1 MAITARGYA
10 NGDDCFLAWSY
21 PNTNGCLGFEIAR
34 DLVRADG
41 TITSGVLLNRVG
53 FKKDSPKPY
62 ETRPSTEW
70 PFQRYTWTD
79 HSVGEGDSVS
89 YTITPVM
96 GPLPNAKLDPGN
108 AATVGPLKVT
118 AAAAP
123 TQALFNRGVLMSQFI
138 SKQLPVNYTN
148 KDVAALVNSLGG
160 ANKQLRGFLM
170 GPLGSRLHEL
180 LAAAAQDKDAHVYA
194 ALYELSESSLI
205 DALVALGKRAHVVLS
220 NGSDKKVGGDGNK
233 AAAAKLAAGK
243 VDLHRRMLGSEGLG
257 HNKFMVMRVKG
268 KPTALWTGST
278 NWATTG
284 LCTQMNNGILVE
296 DSALAEAY
304 YAQWRRLRDDHYINQ
319 KGKERHFSDALI
331 AANDTAKTGKG
342 QALGTWTLW
351 FTRTSDERDLQ
362 AVTDAINDAKHA
374 ILFLMFEPGTA
385 GILQVIQSRLSP
397 ASSTYDKS
405 LYVQGVA
412 NTIPTDSK
420 TVSVTTVSSGAAK
433 PFDLKLVQPDGIGA
447 SFSSWAKEITREE
460 FLKTKKNG
468 QGQYGVVGYAIIH
481 SKVIV
486 IDPFTDPV
494 VITGSHNFS
503 HNASS
508 KNDENLLIVRG
519 NKTLAQ
525 RYIVNIMGV
534 YQHYRWRAYVLACKA
549 EKKPVFE
556 NLHPDDLWQKKHAE
570 HDRELQF
577 WLTGA

>member
-1 MAITARGYA
+1 MAVTAQGYA
-10 NGDDCFLAWSY
+10 NGDDCFLAWSF
-21 PNTNGCLGFEIAR
+21 PNTKGCLGFEIQR
-34 DLVRADG
+34 DLTRADG
-41 TITSGVLLNRVG
+41 TTSQIVLPNRVG
-53 FKKDSPKPY
+53 FKKDNPKPY
-62 ETRPSTEW
+62 ETKPSTDW

-79 HSVGEGDSVS
+79 HSVGEGDSVT

-96 GPLPNAKLDPGN
+96 GPLANPAPAPAQ

-118 AAAAP
+118 AAVGTA
-123 TQALFNRGVLMSQFI
+123 QALFNRGVLMSQFI
-138 SKQLPVNYTN
+138 ARQLPDDYTN
-148 KDVAALVNSLGG
+148 KDVAALVKSLGG
-160 ANKQLRGFLM
+160 ANKQLREFLM
-170 GPLGSRLHEL
+170 GPLGARLHDV
-180 LAAAAQDKDAHVYA
+180 LAAAAQDKDVHVFA
-194 ALYELSESSLI
+194 ALYELSESSLV

-233 AAAAKLAAGK
+233 AAAAKLAAGN
-243 VDLHRRMLGSEGLG
+243 VDLHRRMLGNEGLG
-257 HNKFMVMRVKG
+257 HNKFLVLRRSG
-268 KPTALWTGST
+268 KAVAVWTGST

-284 LCTQMNNGILVE
+284 LCTQMNNGILLE
-296 DSALAEAY
+296 DPALAEAY
-304 YAQWRRLRDDHYINQ
+304 AAQWRRLRDDHYINE
-319 KGKERHFSDALI
+319 KGKERHFSDKLV
-331 AANDTAKTGKG
+331 AANDVAKTGKTG
-342 QALGTWTLW
+342 ARSWSVW
-351 FTRTSDERDLQ
+351 FTRTSDGRDLQ
-362 AVTDAINDAKHA
+362 AVTDAVNGAKHA

-397 ASSTYDKS
+397 ASPTYDKT

-420 TVSVTTVSSGAAK
+420 TVSVTTVSSGSAK

-486 IDPFTDPV
+486 VDPFTDPV

-519 NKTLAQ
+519 DSKLAQ

-549 EKKPVFE
+549 AKAPVFE
-556 NLHPDDLWQKKHAE
+556 NLHADDLWQKKHAE
-570 HDRELQF
+570 HDRELKF
-577 WLTGA
+577 WLTGV